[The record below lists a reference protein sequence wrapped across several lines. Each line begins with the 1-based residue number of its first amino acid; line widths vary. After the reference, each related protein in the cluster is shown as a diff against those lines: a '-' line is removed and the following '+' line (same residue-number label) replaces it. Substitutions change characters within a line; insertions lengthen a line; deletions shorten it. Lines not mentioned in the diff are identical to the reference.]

1 MTETRRN
8 IPFDRFVAEAI
19 SLFKVLLFYLWQPIR
34 RPVWFYETRIE
45 VDHKDT
51 QKFLVE
57 ISGIFGLLLA
67 LGLRFGSEAE
77 GVPWTFFGYN
87 MFDVIILGDFLIFVM
102 AFFTL
107 LIMASIFSSLELAGL
122 ILVGPKNVGVKNYLY
137 YRVVTII
144 SGIFLMMW
152 ATMFIAFTRIV
163 LIYLL
168 PLPEE
173 AQSDQVPTMLSILFV
188 FYFVLFFGPTYIV
201 LLKKMGSWWRPLF
214 LFIGWIVYSGFLF
227 NRLPS

>member
-152 ATMFIAFTRIV
+152 ATMFIAFARRSTERSSAYDALDSFCLLLCSIFRPNLYCSSEKDGKLVEAAFSIYRLDCV
-163 LIYLL
+163 LRFSV
-168 PLPEE
+168 EQ
-173 AQSDQVPTMLSILFV
+173 ASVLSH
-188 FYFVLFFGPTYIV
+188 
-201 LLKKMGSWWRPLF
+201 
-214 LFIGWIVYSGFLF
+214 
-227 NRLPS
+227 